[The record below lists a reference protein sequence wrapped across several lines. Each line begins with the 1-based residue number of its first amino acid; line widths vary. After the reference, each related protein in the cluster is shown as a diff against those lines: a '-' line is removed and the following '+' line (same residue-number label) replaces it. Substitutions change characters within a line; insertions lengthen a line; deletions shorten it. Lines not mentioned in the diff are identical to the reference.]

1 MDFLRVILAKAGI
14 HTLSVILAKAGIHT
28 LSVILA
34 HAGIHDFVF
43 VRRAGARGFRPGPAC

>member
-1 MDFLRVILAKAGI
+1 MDFLR
-14 HTLSVILAKAGIHT
+14 VILAKAGIHT

-43 VRRAGARGFRPGPAC
+43 VRQAGARGFRPGPAGG